1 MKTINLKEFDVFTD
15 ITKKQRVRC
24 DVRKSV
30 ANMLYNQMHG
40 IEALNLALMIYKSEG
55 KLVVSD
61 DDLRTLLL
69 AFEQFGTPAL
79 IEALAAQIKELNT
92 PTEKTE

>member
-15 ITKKQRVRC
+15 ITKKQRARC
-24 DVRKSV
+24 DVRRSV

-40 IEALNLALMIYKSEG
+40 IEALNLALMIHKSEG
-55 KLVVSD
+55 ELAVSD
-61 DDLRTLLL
+61 DDLRILQR

-79 IEALAAQIKELNT
+79 IEALATQIKELNT
-92 PTEKTE
+92 PTDKTE

>member
-61 DDLRTLLL
+61 DDLRTLQL
-69 AFEQFGTPAL
+69 AFKQFGTPAL

-92 PTEKTE
+92 PTDKTE

>member
-1 MKTINLKEFDVFTD
+1 
-15 ITKKQRVRC
+15 
-24 DVRKSV
+24 
-30 ANMLYNQMHG
+30 
-40 IEALNLALMIYKSEG
+40 MIYKSEG

-61 DDLRTLLL
+61 DDLRTLQL

>member
-15 ITKKQRVRC
+15 ITKKQRARC

-61 DDLRTLLL
+61 DDLRTLQL

-92 PTEKTE
+92 PTDKTE